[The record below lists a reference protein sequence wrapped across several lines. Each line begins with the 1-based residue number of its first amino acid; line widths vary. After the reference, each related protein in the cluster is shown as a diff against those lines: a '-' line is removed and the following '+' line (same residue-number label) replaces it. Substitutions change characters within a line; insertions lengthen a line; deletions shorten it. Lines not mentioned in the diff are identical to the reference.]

1 MPIIGATQLEPIAP
15 VTNYLTGL
23 QTARNAMLQQQE
35 MAMAQRKFQREE
47 ETAAAAAR
55 RAAQVN
61 ALIEQKRQEGVAP
74 SPEDFVRIGA
84 FEEAKS
90 LADVGTSITE
100 GKSKSVDLV
109 DKAMALSRQ
118 ALDNVS
124 TPEEMMAW
132 HEANHSDPV
141 LGPYLA
147 QRGITAEQSRQ
158 KIMEAS
164 RDPATFQQLILDSR
178 LGLEKS
184 REQNFVSQN
193 LGGSTRVL
201 SMSKYGGP
209 ATVVPGSEALMT
221 PKPAA
226 VQAQAVQEAA
236 AGASRPSPVES
247 KYQMTLAEIAA
258 KEDAEAYNAAR
269 RAAEDLSRDYEIESL
284 LNEGEPITGY
294 MAEVGLEYNR
304 IKAKIAGDKQAAN
317 KVQSTELLNALLGQ
331 EVFSTLSLL
340 GLASRNI
347 DTPAE
352 RDYLREVIAGTIP
365 LNDDTLRE
373 MARIRV
379 NVKERAVDR
388 FNERIQRGEM
398 NSYFQATNREKR
410 PIEKPERPT
419 RRAAPTS
426 SASSKATRVNSPD
439 ELAKL
444 PSGALYIG
452 PDNKERRKP

>member
-55 RAAQVN
+55 RAAQIN
-61 ALIEQKRQEGVAP
+61 ALVA
-74 SPEDFVRIGA
+74 SKGSALTTEDLIGIGA
-84 FEEAKS
+84 LEEAEQLAKVNKEVVGGKKAS
-90 LADVGTSITE
+90 L
-100 GKSKSVDLV
+100 DLV
-109 DKAMALSRQ
+109 GAAMDTSARL
-118 ALDNVS
+118 LDSVT
-124 TPEEMMAW
+124 TPEEFLAW
-132 HEANHSDPV
+132 HESNHADPV
-141 LGPYLA
+141 LGSYLA
-147 QRGITAEQSRQ
+147 DRGITAEQSRQ
-158 KIMEAS
+158 KILTAS
-164 RDPATFQQLILDSR
+164 QDPAAFQQLLLDSR
-178 LGLEKS
+178 LGIEKA

-247 KYQMTLAEIAA
+247 KYQMTVAEGAA
-258 KEDAEAYNAAR
+258 KEDMEAYNAAR

-284 LNEGEPITGY
+284 LNEGEPVTGY

-304 IKAKIAGDKQAAN
+304 IKAKVAGDKQAAS

-340 GLASRNI
+340 GLASKNI

-352 RDYLREVIAGTIP
+352 REYLREVIAGTIP

-388 FNERIQRGEM
+388 FNERIKRGELD
-398 NSYFQATNREKR
+398 SYFQAAGRQKR
-410 PIEKPERPT
+410 PIEKPARPT
-419 RRAAPTS
+419 RRAAP
-426 SASSKATRVNSPD
+426 
-439 ELAKL
+439 
-444 PSGALYIG
+444 PSGANVSAQDRQAALDWANANPSDPRAAEIKQRLG
-452 PDNKERRKP
+452 VR

>member
-1 MPIIGATQLEPIAP
+1 MPIIGATQLEPVAP
-15 VTNYLTGL
+15 VTNYLAGL

-35 MAMAQRKFQREE
+35 MAMQQRKFQREE
-47 ETAAAAAR
+47 ETAATAAR
-55 RAAQVN
+55 RAAEIN
-61 ALIEQKRQEGVAP
+61 ALYAQRRQEGVAP
-74 SPEDFVRIGA
+74 TPEDFIGIGA
-84 FEEAKS
+84 IEEAKG

-100 GKSKSVDLV
+100 GRGKAIDVV
-109 DKAMALSRQ
+109 DKAMGLSRQ
-118 ALDNVS
+118 ALDSVT
-124 TPEEMMAW
+124 TPEEFLAW
-132 HEANHSDPV
+132 HEANHADPV

-147 QRGITAEQSRQ
+147 QRKITAEQSRQ
-158 KIMEAS
+158 KILAAS
-164 RDPATFQQLILDSR
+164 QDPAAFQQLLLDSR
-178 LGLEKS
+178 LGLEKA
-184 REQNFVSQN
+184 REQHFVSQN

-201 SMSKYGGP
+201 SMGKYGGP
-209 ATVVPGSEALMT
+209 ATVVSGSEALMT

-236 AGASRPSPVES
+236 AGASRLSPVES
-247 KYQMTLAEIAA
+247 KYQMTVAEGAA
-258 KEDAEAYNAAR
+258 KEDMEAYNAAR

-284 LNEGEPITGY
+284 LNEGEPVTGY

-304 IKAKIAGDKQAAN
+304 IKAKVAGDKQAAS

-340 GLASRNI
+340 GLASKNI

-352 RDYLREVIAGTIP
+352 REYLREVIAGTIP
-365 LNDDTLRE
+365 LDDDTLRE

-388 FNERIQRGEM
+388 FNERIQRGELD
-398 NSYFQATNREKR
+398 SYFQAAKR
-410 PIEKPERPT
+410 QKRQIEKPARPT
-419 RRAAPTS
+419 RRATF
-426 SASSKATRVNSPD
+426 SASSEATRVNSPD

-452 PDNKERRKP
+452 PDGKKRRKP